1 MQLVEGPSI
10 IRLNDKYVLLYSVGD
25 YLLNNY
31 KLGMAFSDA
40 LIPPAGQTYRTV
52 KQTIPKSSRE
62 LGTTREEIAYLLQS
76 EYPERPNYVA
86 NAVVGPGLGS
96 VVEINGKPW
105 LFFHGY
111 KPDDHVRN
119 PQNRFVFRV
128 PLLVSIDRGEPRLDW
143 LRPELAK

>member
-1 MQLVEGPSI
+1 
-10 IRLNDKYVLLYSVGD
+10 
-25 YLLNNY
+25 
-31 KLGMAFSDA
+31 
-40 LIPPAGQTYRTV
+40 
-52 KQTIPKSSRE
+52 
-62 LGTTREEIAYLLQS
+62 
-76 EYPERPNYVA
+76 
-86 NAVVGPGLGS
+86 